1 LSLQAELINP
11 FLTSSIQV
19 IETIIQV
26 RPKIGTLR
34 IQQIHYSHDCVWLKI
49 RIYGQVEKDILFGFP
64 EIAAKNIVS
73 MMLGGYAVHELDDM
87 CRSAVAELGN
97 MISGNASTL
106 LYSNGISVEITPPSI
121 LTGDAFEWGKS
132 AVTIPL
138 EVERL
143 GGFDINIIV

>member
-1 LSLQAELINP
+1 MQAELINP

-19 IETIIQV
+19 IEMIAQV
-26 RPKIGTLR
+26 RPRIGELSIR
-34 IQQIHYSHDCVWLKI
+34 QITFTRDRVWLKI
-49 RIYGQVEKDILFGFP
+49 RIFGQVEKDILFGFP
-64 EIAAKNIVS
+64 EQVAINIVS
-73 MMLGGYAVHELDDM
+73 MMLGGYAVSEIDDM

-121 LTGDAFEWGKS
+121 LTMESFEWGKR

-138 EVERL
+138 EVDRL
-143 GGFDINIIV
+143 GAFEIHILM